1 MLVKQDFD
9 RFAQEWDGVGAD
21 KEPGAWIPHK
31 LCIGQPP
38 SHIFLRGSKEHAAI
52 VAFYKKCFETRRR
65 RFTTKTVITVRYS
78 GGPPEDFPSDFDLTF
93 WPSNRAK
100 DGFELQLGAFE
111 AEDIQYAILYFE
123 SAKLMHRLD
132 DHCRI
137 KEISDAEW
145 KVVSTRDDVVT
156 LNEEAISERD
166 LLRERIFSTIQD
178 DLNVF

>member
-1 MLVKQDFD
+1 
-9 RFAQEWDGVGAD
+9 
-21 KEPGAWIPHK
+21 
-31 LCIGQPP
+31 
-38 SHIFLRGSKEHAAI
+38 
-52 VAFYKKCFETRRR
+52 
-65 RFTTKTVITVRYS
+65 
-78 GGPPEDFPSDFDLTF
+78 
-93 WPSNRAK
+93 
-100 DGFELQLGAFE
+100 
-111 AEDIQYAILYFE
+111 
-123 SAKLMHRLD
+123 MHRLD

>member
-1 MLVKQDFD
+1 MLVKQEFD
-9 RFAQEWDGVGAD
+9 RFTQDWDGVNAG
-21 KEPGAWIPHK
+21 KEPGAWISHK

-38 SHIFLRGSKEHAAI
+38 SHVFLRGSKEHAAI
-52 VAFYKKCFETRRR
+52 VTFYKKSFETLRC
-65 RFTTKTVITVRYS
+65 RFTTKIVITVRYS
-78 GGPPEDFPSDFDLTF
+78 GGLPEDFLSDFNLTF
-93 WPSNRAK
+93 WPSNREK
-100 DGFELQLGAFE
+100 DGFKLQLGAFE

-137 KEISDAEW
+137 REISDAGW
-145 KVVSTRDDVVT
+145 KVVSARDDVVT

-166 LLRERIFSTIQD
+166 LLRERTFSTIQD